1 MMRHRHPGKYFSR
14 TPKGFVVYKHR
25 PKHEHLSKE
34 HRSIFQRLDR
44 KPYETGGY
52 MDFNLKGLER
62 ADIYIGRKASVD
74 IPMNADSEVEYHIH
88 TVDKDRWLNKVN
100 QFPSMYDIKSFKDYP
115 SQSMLVMHNGRIM
128 MATKMPRF
136 RVNNKLLSRIDRNI
150 SRDARTLSIDRLYD
164 KYKPEYG
171 KMGLDLKYIK
181 HDKGIHIPINIIE
194 PKHQKKSF
202 KSGWFFQ
209 EEDPI
214 EKGYT
219 KEGRYLFTRDEQDET

>member
-1 MMRHRHPGKYFSR
+1 MIKTHRHPGKYFSK
-14 TPKGFVVYKHR
+14 TPKGYTVYKHR
-25 PKHEHLSKE
+25 PKHEHLSRE
-34 HRSIFQRLDR
+34 HRSIFQSLDR
-44 KPYETGGY
+44 KPYEVGGY
-52 MDFNLKGLER
+52 MDFNQKGLER
-62 ADIYIGRKASVD
+62 ADVYLGRKASVD
-74 IPMNADSEVEYHIH
+74 IDISPDKEIEYHTH
-88 TVDKDRWLNKVN
+88 TVDKDKWLNKVN

-136 RVNNKLLSRIDRNI
+136 RVNDKLLSRIDRNI
-150 SRDARTLSIDRLYD
+150 SRDARTLSIDRLYE
-164 KYKPEYG
+164 KYRPEYG

-181 HDKGIHIPINIIE
+181 HDKGIHIPIQVIE
-194 PKHQKKSF
+194 PKHQRKSF

-219 KEGRYLFTRDEQDET
+219 TEGRYLFPRDDEDE